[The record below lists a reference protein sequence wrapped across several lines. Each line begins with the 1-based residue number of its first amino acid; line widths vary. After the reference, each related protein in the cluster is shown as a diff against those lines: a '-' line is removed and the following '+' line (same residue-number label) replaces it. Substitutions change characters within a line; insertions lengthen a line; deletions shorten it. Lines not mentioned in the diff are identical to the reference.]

1 VTAGK
6 TAIFNHIVDINKMI
20 IMSKLNF
27 LKTYIELYKSNE
39 EMNEVEKLETKTNE
53 ERVNELMKASGRNPD
68 YDENKAFRTNENKL
82 RYDLCPAIAQREY
95 AKVWTE
101 GLKKYPA
108 RNWEKGFLFS
118 EVIAS
123 AMRHLEAM
131 RLGEMIDKESGLLH
145 SAHLM
150 ANAAMLTEFYF
161 THPELNDLQKQ
172 IK

>member
-1 VTAGK
+1 M
-6 TAIFNHIVDINKMI
+6 N
-20 IMSKLNF
+20 KLNF

-39 EMNEVEKLETKTNE
+39 EMNKVEKLETKTNE
-53 ERVNELMKASGRNPD
+53 ERVKELMIASGRNPCIEE
-68 YDENKAFRTNENKL
+68 YGAYRTNENKL

-95 AKVWTE
+95 AKVWTQ
-101 GLKKYPA
+101 GLEKYPA
-108 RNWEKGFLFS
+108 GNWEKGFPFS
-118 EVIAS
+118 VVIAS

-131 RLGEMIDKESGLLH
+131 RLGEMIDNESGLLH

-150 ANAAMLTEFYF
+150 ANAAMLTQFYF

>member
-1 VTAGK
+1 MTVQEE
-6 TAIFNHIVDINKMI
+6 FNQFKGGIR
-20 IMSKLNF
+20 LN
-27 LKTYIELYKSNE
+27 
-39 EMNEVEKLETKTNE
+39 
-53 ERVNELMKASGRNPD
+53 D
-68 YDENKAFRTNENKL
+68 NKL

-95 AKVWTE
+95 AKVWTQ
-101 GLKKYPA
+101 GLIKYPA

-131 RLGEMIDKESGLLH
+131 RLGEMIDEESGLLH

-161 THPELNDLQKQ
+161 THPELNDLQKP

>member
-1 VTAGK
+1 
-6 TAIFNHIVDINKMI
+6 MI
-20 IMSKLNF
+20 I
-27 LKTYIELYKSNE
+27 
-39 EMNEVEKLETKTNE
+39 MNEVEKLERKTNE
-53 ERVNELMKASGRNPD
+53 QRVRELMIASGRNPD

-108 RNWEKGFLFS
+108 GNWEKGFPFS
-118 EVIAS
+118 VVIAS

-150 ANAAMLTEFYF
+150 ANAAMLTEFHF

>member
-1 VTAGK
+1 M
-6 TAIFNHIVDINKMI
+6 N
-20 IMSKLNF
+20 KLNF

-39 EMNEVEKLETKTNE
+39 EMNKVEKLETKTNE
-53 ERVNELMKASGRNPD
+53 ERVKELMIASGRNPCIEE
-68 YDENKAFRTNENKL
+68 YGAYRTNENKL

-95 AKVWTE
+95 AKVWTQ
-101 GLKKYPA
+101 GLEKYPA
-108 RNWEKGFLFS
+108 GNWEKGFLFS

-131 RLGEMIDKESGLLH
+131 RLGEMIDAESGLLH

-161 THPELNDLQKQ
+161 THPELNDLK
-172 IK
+172 K

>member
-1 VTAGK
+1 
-6 TAIFNHIVDINKMI
+6 MI
-20 IMSKLNF
+20 IMNAEKM
-27 LKTYIELYKSNE
+27 IEQVKETIKAE
-39 EMNEVEKLETKTNE
+39 EDKIRL
-53 ERVNELMKASGRNPD
+53 LMIASARNPD
-68 YDENKAFRTNENKL
+68 YEENKAFRTNENKL

-108 RNWEKGFLFS
+108 RNWEKGFAFS
-118 EVIAS
+118 VVIAS

-131 RLGEMIDKESGLLH
+131 RLGEMIDAESGLLH

-161 THPELNDLQKQ
+161 THPELNDLQK
-172 IK
+172 

>member
-1 VTAGK
+1 
-6 TAIFNHIVDINKMI
+6 MI
-20 IMSKLNF
+20 I
-27 LKTYIELYKSNE
+27 
-39 EMNEVEKLETKTNE
+39 MNEVEKLERKTNE
-53 ERVNELMKASGRNPD
+53 QRVRELMIASGRNPD

-95 AKVWTE
+95 AHVWTE

-131 RLGEMIDKESGLLH
+131 RLGEMIDEESGLLH

>member
-1 VTAGK
+1 
-6 TAIFNHIVDINKMI
+6 
-20 IMSKLNF
+20 MSKLNF

-53 ERVNELMKASGRNPD
+53 ERVNELMKASGRNTD

-95 AKVWTE
+95 AHVWTE

-131 RLGEMIDKESGLLH
+131 RLGEMIDEESGLLH

-161 THPELNDLQKQ
+161 THPELNDLK
-172 IK
+172 K

>member
-1 VTAGK
+1 VTARIDG
-6 TAIFNHIVDINKMI
+6 IFNHIVDVNKMI
-20 IMSKLNF
+20 IM
-27 LKTYIELYKSNE
+27 NE
-39 EMNEVEKLETKTNE
+39 AEKLITKTNY
-53 ERVNELMKASGRNPD
+53 ERVRELMIASGRNPCIEE
-68 YDENKAFRTNENKL
+68 YGAYRTNENKL

-118 EVIAS
+118 DVIAS

-161 THPELNDLQKQ
+161 TQPELNDLK
-172 IK
+172 K

>member
-1 VTAGK
+1 
-6 TAIFNHIVDINKMI
+6 
-20 IMSKLNF
+20 
-27 LKTYIELYKSNE
+27 
-39 EMNEVEKLETKTNE
+39 MNEVEKLERKPNE
-53 ERVNELMKASGRNPD
+53 QRVRELMIASGILPD
-68 YDENKAFRTNENKL
+68 YKENKPYRTNENKL

-123 AMRHLEAM
+123 AMRHLEAI
-131 RLGEMIDKESGLLH
+131 RLGEDIDPEDGLLH

-150 ANAAMLTEFYF
+150 CNAAMLTEFYF
-161 THPELNDLQKQ
+161 THPELNDLK
-172 IK
+172 K

>member
-1 VTAGK
+1 
-6 TAIFNHIVDINKMI
+6 MI
-20 IMSKLNF
+20 IM
-27 LKTYIELYKSNE
+27 NE
-39 EMNEVEKLETKTNE
+39 FEKLERKSNN
-53 ERVNELMKASGRNPD
+53 RIAELLLEKVKE
-68 YDENKAFRTNENKL
+68 YQNKPFRTNENKL

-108 RNWEKGFLFS
+108 RNWEKGFPFS

-131 RLGEMIDKESGLLH
+131 RLGEMIDEESGLLH

-161 THPELNDLQKQ
+161 THPELNDLK
-172 IK
+172 K

>member
-1 VTAGK
+1 MTVQEE
-6 TAIFNHIVDINKMI
+6 FNQFTGGIR
-20 IMSKLNF
+20 L
-27 LKTYIELYKSNE
+27 
-39 EMNEVEKLETKTNE
+39 
-53 ERVNELMKASGRNPD
+53 
-68 YDENKAFRTNENKL
+68 NENKI

-95 AKVWTE
+95 AKVWTQ
-101 GLKKYPA
+101 GLEKYPA
-108 RNWEKGFLFS
+108 RNWEKGFPFS
-118 EVIAS
+118 VVIAS

-150 ANAAMLTEFYF
+150 ANASMLTEFYF

>member
-1 VTAGK
+1 MNTE
-6 TAIFNHIVDINKMI
+6 KMI
-20 IMSKLNF
+20 EDVKKVI
-27 LKTYIELYKSNE
+27 KTE
-39 EMNEVEKLETKTNE
+39 EDKI
-53 ERVNELMKASGRNPD
+53 RQLMIASGILPD
-68 YDENKAFRTNENKL
+68 YKENKAFRTNENKL

-150 ANAAMLTEFYF
+150 ANAAMLTEFHF
-161 THPELNDLQKQ
+161 THPELNDLK
-172 IK
+172 K

>member
-1 VTAGK
+1 
-6 TAIFNHIVDINKMI
+6 MI

-39 EMNEVEKLETKTNE
+39 KMNEVEKLETKTNE
-53 ERVNELMKASGRNPD
+53 ERIRELMIASGRNPCIEE
-68 YDENKAFRTNENKL
+68 YGAYRTNENKL

-161 THPELNDLQKQ
+161 THPELNDLK
-172 IK
+172 K

>member
-1 VTAGK
+1 
-6 TAIFNHIVDINKMI
+6 MI
-20 IMSKLNF
+20 IM
-27 LKTYIELYKSNE
+27 NE
-39 EMNEVEKLETKTNE
+39 AEKLITKTNY
-53 ERVNELMKASGRNPD
+53 ERVRELMIASGRNPCIEE
-68 YDENKAFRTNENKL
+68 YGAFRTNENKL

-108 RNWEKGFLFS
+108 RNWEKGFPFS

-123 AMRHLEAM
+123 AMRHLEAI
-131 RLGEMIDKESGLLH
+131 RLGEEIDEESGLLH

-161 THPELNDLQKQ
+161 THPELNDLK
-172 IK
+172 K

>member
-1 VTAGK
+1 
-6 TAIFNHIVDINKMI
+6 
-20 IMSKLNF
+20 MS
-27 LKTYIELYKSNE
+27 
-39 EMNEVEKLETKTNE
+39 EVEKLERKSNE
-53 ERVNELMKASGRNPD
+53 QRVRELIIASGRNPH

-108 RNWEKGFLFS
+108 RNWEKGFPFS

-131 RLGEMIDKESGLLH
+131 RLGQMIDEESGLLH

-161 THPELNDLQKQ
+161 THPELNDLK
-172 IK
+172 K

>member
-1 VTAGK
+1 
-6 TAIFNHIVDINKMI
+6 MI
-20 IMSKLNF
+20 IM
-27 LKTYIELYKSNE
+27 NE
-39 EMNEVEKLETKTNE
+39 IKKLETKTNE
-53 ERVNELMKASGRNPD
+53 QRVRELMIASGILPD
-68 YDENKAFRTNENKL
+68 YKENKAFRTNENKI

-101 GLKKYPA
+101 GLKKYPE

-131 RLGEMIDKESGLLH
+131 RLGELLDEESGLLH

-150 ANAAMLTEFYF
+150 ANAAMLTEFHF

>member
-1 VTAGK
+1 MNAE
-6 TAIFNHIVDINKMI
+6 KMI
-20 IMSKLNF
+20 EEVKKVI
-27 LKTYIELYKSNE
+27 KTE
-39 EMNEVEKLETKTNE
+39 EDKI
-53 ERVNELMKASGRNPD
+53 RQLMIASGRNPD

-123 AMRHLEAM
+123 SMRHMEAM
-131 RLGEMIDKESGLLH
+131 RLGEMIDEESGLLH

-150 ANAAMLTEFYF
+150 CNAAMLTEFHF
-161 THPELNDLQKQ
+161 THPKLNDLK
-172 IK
+172 K